1 MKRNYQS
8 PVLRVVV
15 LQHNRQLLAGSSVTS
30 VNAGAVGITYG
41 GGGSGAARSRED
53 SGYDWDE

>member
-30 VNAGAVGITYG
+30 VNAGDTGIIYG
-41 GGGSGAARSRED
+41 GGGSGPARSRED
-53 SGYDWDE
+53 DGYDWDE